1 MKMKDPIGELVNAN
15 DVISGTKGKSMV
27 LIRRSILYVNL
38 TISSSEIWQKWCKDG
53 QF

>member
-27 LIRRSILYVNL
+27 SDGVYCTL
-38 TISSSEIWQKWCKDG
+38 T
-53 QF
+53 